1 MVLVMA
7 MMVVVLMVVMVTLAV
22 IGSPLGLE
30 RGVDPRE
37 ISAKPAEHV
46 LDHVVGPNSKDLI
59 ADFSRQMSVAEMPGQ
74 ACKLIRIVMPNL
86 DHELGRRPHLEPSSV
101 RELQAVTI
109 GHGDGP
115 GKVEQHIVAL
125 ISHEANAAAMTG
137 IKIERK
143 NTRGLIARPI
153 PCGAVNGGVLHRH
166 LST

>member
-1 MVLVMA
+1 MSSSTSSRMIVLVMA
-7 MMVVVLMVVMVTLAV
+7 MMVVVLMAV

-101 RELQAVTI
+101 R
-109 GHGDGP
+109 
-115 GKVEQHIVAL
+115 
-125 ISHEANAAAMTG
+125 
-137 IKIERK
+137 
-143 NTRGLIARPI
+143 
-153 PCGAVNGGVLHRH
+153 
-166 LST
+166 